1 MKCEICGKSVAFGNK
16 VSHSNRKTNRMFKP
30 NIRRVRVVE
39 NGTRK
44 TVDVCARCL
53 RSNKVTRVSVTIKQP
68 VNVAAEAATETVETI
83 ETMEEVEV
91 SAEET
96 ETADESADIAV
107 SDEQ

>member
-30 NIRRVRVVE
+30 NIRRVRVLE

-53 RSNKVTRVSVTIKQP
+53 RSNKVNRVTVTIKQP
-68 VNVAAEAATETVETI
+68 VNVAAETAVEAVETI
-83 ETMEEVEV
+83 EEV
-91 SAEET
+91 SAEAAAE
-96 ETADESADIAV
+96 ETADTTV

>member
-30 NIRRVRVVE
+30 NIRRVRVLE

-53 RSNKVTRVSVTIKQP
+53 RSNKVNRVTVTIKQP
-68 VNVAAEAATETVETI
+68 VNVAVETAVEAVETI
-83 ETMEEVEV
+83 EEV
-91 SAEET
+91 SAEAAAE
-96 ETADESADIAV
+96 ETADTTV

>member
-30 NIRRVRVVE
+30 NIRRVRVLE

-53 RSNKVTRVSVTIKQP
+53 RSNKVNRVTVTIKQP
-68 VNVAAEAATETVETI
+68 VNVAAERIEAVETI
-83 ETMEEVEV
+83 EEV
-91 SAEET
+91 SAEAAAE
-96 ETADESADIAV
+96 ETADQPFPTNSNF
-107 SDEQ
+107 